1 MWNYRF
7 PGYSCILQIEPGR
20 HVRPGGGKGPPE
32 KNHPD
37 IIGGGVGD
45 LGALFDENDSNGG
58 ENRTM
63 MKLKMNTK
71 LSL

>member
-7 PGYSCILQIEPGR
+7 SGYSCTLQIEPGR

>member
-1 MWNYRF
+1 M
-7 PGYSCILQIEPGR
+7 
-20 HVRPGGGKGPPE
+20 VRGGKGPSE